1 MSIVADLQS
10 IKDILKKTGDRKVYE
25 KFLAI
30 QEKALDPL
38 EENNNLKQEIE
49 KLQKKLEIKDS
60 IEFEENVYWIKD
72 KEGNVKE
79 GPFCPKCYDDEKLL
93 MHLVSYAMNS
103 NIKKCPKC
111 KFVIQKFLKN

>member
-10 IKDILKKTGDRKVYE
+10 IGDIIQKTGDREVYE

-30 QEKALDPL
+30 QEKALEIL

-49 KLQKKLEIKDS
+49 KLKKQLEIKDS
-60 IEFEENVYWIKD
+60 IKFEENVYWIKD

-93 MHLVSYAMNS
+93 MHLISFAMNS
-103 NIKKCPKC
+103 NIKRCPK
-111 KFVIQKFLKN
+111 

>member
-1 MSIVADLQS
+1 MSIIADLQS
-10 IKDILKKTGDRKVYE
+10 IGDIIQKTGDREAYE

-30 QEKALDPL
+30 QEKALEIL
-38 EENNNLKQEIE
+38 EENSNLKEENE
-49 KLQKKLEIKDS
+49 KLKKMLKIKDT

-93 MHLVSYAMNS
+93 MHLITAPIDK
-103 NIKKCPKC
+103 NIKRCPKC
-111 KFVIQKFLKN
+111 KFVIQDLLKD